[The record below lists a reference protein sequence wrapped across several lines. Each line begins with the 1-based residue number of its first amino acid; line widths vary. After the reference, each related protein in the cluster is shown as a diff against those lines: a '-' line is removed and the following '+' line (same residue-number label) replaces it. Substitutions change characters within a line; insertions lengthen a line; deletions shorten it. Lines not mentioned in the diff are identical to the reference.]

1 MKTQKRKFSTIA
13 NSCFPSNAHLNILNS
28 IPLSLF
34 LQLRTQLSLTY
45 HKRPFLFHLFRK
57 LIFFDFTS
65 LYLTLILFFD
75 FFSFFVCYLFL
86 ILICS
91 LFLILICSL
100 FLILL
105 IASVGF
111 YFLIQFSYIF
121 FFKKF
126 YHKNHFN
133 NICIL
138 VNEED
143 SYYNNYVAL

>member
-1 MKTQKRKFSTIA
+1 
-13 NSCFPSNAHLNILNS
+13 
-28 IPLSLF
+28 
-34 LQLRTQLSLTY
+34 
-45 HKRPFLFHLFRK
+45 
-57 LIFFDFTS
+57 
-65 LYLTLILFFD
+65 
-75 FFSFFVCYLFL
+75 
-86 ILICS
+86 
-91 LFLILICSL
+91 LILICSL